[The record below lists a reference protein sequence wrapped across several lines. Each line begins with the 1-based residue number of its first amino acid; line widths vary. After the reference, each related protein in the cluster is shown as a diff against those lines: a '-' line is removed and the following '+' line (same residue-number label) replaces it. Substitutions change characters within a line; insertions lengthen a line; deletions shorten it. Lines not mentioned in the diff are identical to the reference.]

1 MTDPN
6 VLQAENAFKLLRT
19 AEKTQRSISS
29 AIETVLSMG
38 DFQKQ
43 IDHVIEPQELI
54 NLVAEPINEILKFDV
69 SAIYLVDQVTSDFKL
84 SSCIPNEFEFEL
96 ENQFEHLIEHGY
108 VAWALREPRGI
119 VVYSIDGRY
128 RVVLHSMATYSRIKG
143 IFIGLSPFTSKKIP
157 DASPQVLTLL
167 LRNAANAL
175 ESLEYID
182 MFERQKAELH
192 IKVDEKVGELRQR
205 NNHLL
210 NIQKMEA
217 IAILAGGVA
226 HEFNNALFA
235 MLGNLE
241 LLDLGITD
249 HREFEKVVDRLHEIV
264 KKMADLTMK
273 LLAYARG
280 GKYMPQTVSMNTIVE
295 GILEVL
301 EKEFRDGI
309 DLVLDLSS
317 EDCFVRVD
325 VTQMQLTVSAIVTNA
340 IEALEEDGRI
350 FIKVE
355 RVTIKQTTEET
366 MQELTPG
373 DHVLLHIS
381 DNGRGMD
388 DSTRKRIFEPFFSTK
403 FQGRGL
409 GLAAA
414 YGIVKNHHGSISVE
428 SELGKGTTVRIYLP
442 SVS

>member
-1 MTDPN
+1 
-6 VLQAENAFKLLRT
+6 L
-19 AEKTQRSISS
+19 
-29 AIETVLSMG
+29 
-38 DFQKQ
+38 
-43 IDHVIEPQELI
+43 
-54 NLVAEPINEILKFDV
+54 
-69 SAIYLVDQVTSDFKL
+69 
-84 SSCIPNEFEFEL
+84 
-96 ENQFEHLIEHGY
+96 
-108 VAWALREPRGI
+108 
-119 VVYSIDGRY
+119 
-128 RVVLHSMATYSRIKG
+128 
-143 IFIGLSPFTSKKIP
+143 
-157 DASPQVLTLL
+157 
-167 LRNAANAL
+167 
-175 ESLEYID
+175 
-182 MFERQKAELH
+182 
-192 IKVDEKVGELRQR
+192 
-205 NNHLL
+205 
-210 NIQKMEA
+210 
-217 IAILAGGVA
+217 
-226 HEFNNALFA
+226 
-235 MLGNLE
+235 
-241 LLDLGITD
+241 
-249 HREFEKVVDRLHEIV
+249 VDRLHEIV